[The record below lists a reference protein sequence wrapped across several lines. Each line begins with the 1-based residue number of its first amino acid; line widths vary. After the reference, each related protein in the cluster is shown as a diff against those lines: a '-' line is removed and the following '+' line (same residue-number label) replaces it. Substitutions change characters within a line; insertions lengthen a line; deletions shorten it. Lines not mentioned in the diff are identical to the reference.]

1 MDPNSS
7 NKIQKNYEGDVKNE
21 GTRTFLC
28 DLPDDLL
35 QKIITYISIKEAVA
49 TSTLS
54 KRWENQWIG
63 NYKSNMELIQGLF
76 LNRQH
81 FIDFVEKLYKHC
93 KDDNPRIV
101 SLSFEV
107 GNDFRRVNKWLSAF
121 INPMIEEL
129 NLELDRI
136 KKPLVLPNHFFTSRK
151 LTKFRL
157 SMKQVIKIPS
167 TINFQNLVILTL
179 KNVTLFPNNQFTQK
193 FFICFPSLKELTFIE
208 CDWKKVGSLTI
219 ICEELQKLYIRE
231 WEFEAE
237 EEEEEDD
244 DEEEE
249 DEEEDV
255 EEQNEEINFEHG
267 EIGFHAPKL
276 LTFAY
281 IGDLINDYFLFST
294 TSITDASIEV
304 HENNNSTLHADN
316 FVSKIFN
323 TLIRV
328 EKLSITDFVLEQM
341 TYGILLDKND
351 ENEIYPIPACFETH
365 LKIIKIHGFIGAE
378 DQLNAIKFLLKTT
391 QVLETLYIHTSDYY
405 FESHEGKREL
415 EKMYL
420 KILRF
425 PKASMDCIIN
435 LE

>member
-63 NYKSNMELIQGLF
+63 NYKFNMELIQGLF

-167 TINFQNLVILTL
+167 NINFQNLVTLTL
-179 KNVTLFPNNQFTQK
+179 KNVTILPNNQSTQK

-208 CDWKKVGSLTI
+208 CNWKKVGSLTI

-237 EEEEEDD
+237 EEEDDDD

-328 EKLSITDFVLEQM
+328 EKLSITDFVLEVC
-341 TYGILLDKND
+341 INSLL
-351 ENEIYPIPACFETH
+351 
-365 LKIIKIHGFIGAE
+365 
-378 DQLNAIKFLLKTT
+378 LNF
-391 QVLETLYIHTSDYY
+391 
-405 FESHEGKREL
+405 
-415 EKMYL
+415 YL
-420 KILRF
+420 FNFK
-425 PKASMDCIIN
+425 S
-435 LE
+435 

>member
-167 TINFQNLVILTL
+167 NINFQNLVTLTL
-179 KNVTLFPNNQFTQK
+179 KNVTILPNNQSTQK
-193 FFICFPSLKELTFIE
+193 FFICFPSLKELTLIE

-237 EEEEEDD
+237 EEEDD
-244 DEEEE
+244 DDDEEEEEE

-281 IGDLINDYFLFST
+281 LGDLINDYFLFST

-304 HENNNSTLHADN
+304 HENNNSTLHAGN

-328 EKLSITDFVLEQM
+328 EKLSITDFALEVC
-341 TYGILLDKND
+341 IL
-351 ENEIYPIPACFETH
+351 F
-365 LKIIKIHGFIGAE
+365 F
-378 DQLNAIKFLLKTT
+378 
-391 QVLETLYIHTSDYY
+391 
-405 FESHEGKREL
+405 
-415 EKMYL
+415 
-420 KILRF
+420 
-425 PKASMDCIIN
+425 
-435 LE
+435 